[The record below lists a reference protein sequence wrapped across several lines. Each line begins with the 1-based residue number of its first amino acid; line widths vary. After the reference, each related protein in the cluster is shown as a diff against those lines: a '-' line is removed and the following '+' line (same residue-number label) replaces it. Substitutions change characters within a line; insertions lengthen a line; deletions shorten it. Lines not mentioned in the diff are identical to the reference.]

1 MFLTTSSVAV
11 SIHSYLFRH
20 QTMIIKRTIH
30 RLPQL
35 NLFRD
40 PKTINQANAQVI
52 RDQVLTTRAFLV
64 LMIISVVALITFASS
79 APKTISLKILTPS
92 QAEYERLQA
101 TDPDNFVCPCENIA
115 VSSGT
120 FLSIV
125 PIFHQVQYLFF
136 AHIGSVLAFVQNI

>member
-79 APKTISLKILTPS
+79 APKTISLKIFTPS
-92 QAEYERLQA
+92 QAEYERL
-101 TDPDNFVCPCENIA
+101 
-115 VSSGT
+115 
-120 FLSIV
+120 
-125 PIFHQVQYLFF
+125 
-136 AHIGSVLAFVQNI
+136 